1 MQTPLPA
8 QLGGL
13 LEDPFTLLV
22 VGFLL
27 ALIFFFYLMFRK
39 TMLSF
44 REGMDKGSG
53 KKR

>member
-1 MQTPLPA
+1 MQTLLPA

-13 LEDPFTLLV
+13 FDDPFTLAV

-27 ALIFFFYLMFRK
+27 ALIFFFYLMFRR

-44 REGMDKGSG
+44 REGIQKGSG
-53 KKR
+53 KK